1 MNVVLNHPIQSTRG
15 IIYKCKMAMMV
26 IIAVQQITIV
36 NRLMKVS
43 CGGLIGLSV
52 VAVLIVALS
61 VVVFFYPK
69 KVNRVAPTL
78 EESSAAN
85 LHRHVT
91 NS

>member
-1 MNVVLNHPIQSTRG
+1 M
-15 IIYKCKMAMMV
+15 
-26 IIAVQQITIV
+26 ITDILLRSKTQNLGTPPPRLHQV